1 MNLRITYIDNCKLKK
16 TRNRLIRCRVKI
28 NEIDKK
34 KSSFTTYYEY
44 FYQGFAIY

>member
-28 NEIDKK
+28 NEIDKNK
-34 KSSFTTYYEY
+34 IF
-44 FYQGFAIY
+44 IYNLL